1 MWPWIVGAGGARRR
15 GRGRWRCGWAA
26 CRDRRPPSGPRE
38 RRPAPG
44 RRDARLTTT
53 RCATR
58 RHGCGDSPSPKA
70 GTRRPENRRLAV
82 TETETRR
89 HGCGDSAVTG
99 AGTRAATGWRPVGWV
114 GLTIGTA
121 SAAAVLAGGLAAT
134 ALPVLL
140 GATVTRAARRPRGRR
155 LRRARPGRDAAPAR
169 RTPAGPRELPDV
181 LRGVDRA
188 TVATAGAWLVLVL
201 LGVGFRAAEAYGR
214 PVGAL
219 GAAELRT
226 FAFTLTAGRGLLLTA
241 GCAAT
246 VLVCAALRT
255 RDPDRVPQRVVL
267 VAALLGALAPAVTGH
282 AGTSA
287 DHQLAVVTVAL
298 HVAAAALWVG
308 GLGAVVVVAGPRRR
322 LLDAVLPRFSTLA
335 GGCIACVVVS
345 GVLNAV
351 LRVSSLGGAGHHR
364 LRLARPREVG
374 VRRRARRTGLAGPP
388 PPGRAAA
395 AGAAVGG
402 HRGGVDGRDDR
413 PRRSADADRVELV
426 GATFLSM
433 RNGAGCEPGHVALE
447 SSPAIRLSR
456 RYRGEGRPG
465 TRVPRGS
472 QDRRHPGAHAPGS
485 ARRHREDRRRRR
497 LPHRPAHRQ
506 RRLGR
511 GDEPRRSPT

>member
-1 MWPWIVGAGGARRR
+1 MR
-15 GRGRWRCGWAA
+15 
-26 CRDRRPPSGPRE
+26 
-38 RRPAPG
+38 
-44 RRDARLTTT
+44 
-53 RCATR
+53 
-58 RHGCGDSPSPKA
+58 DSPRWGSTVSTP
-70 GTRRPENRRLAV
+70 
-82 TETETRR
+82 
-89 HGCGDSAVTG
+89 
-99 AGTRAATGWRPVGWV
+99 TRAATGWRPVGWV

-140 GATVTRAARRPRGRR
+140 GATVTRAAGDLAAVACVGLALVATLLPLGAN
-155 LRRARPGRDAAPAR
+155 RRAP
-169 RTPAGPRELPDV
+169 ELPDV

-188 TVATAGAWLVLVL
+188 TVAVAGAWLVLVL

-219 GAAELRT
+219 GATELRT

-246 VLVCAALRT
+246 VLVCAAVRT

-267 VAALLGALAPAVTGH
+267 VAALLGSLAPAVTGH

-351 LRVSSLGGAGHHR
+351 LRVSSVGALVTTGYGWLVLAKSVCVVALGGLGW
-364 LRLARPREVG
+364 LA
-374 VRRRARRTGLAGPP
+374 
-388 PPGRAAA
+388 
-395 AGAAVGG
+395 
-402 HRGGVDGRDDR
+402 
-413 PRRSADADRVELV
+413 
-426 GATFLSM
+426 
-433 RNGAGCEPGHVALE
+433 
-447 SSPAIRLSR
+447 
-456 RYRGEGRPG
+456 
-465 TRVPRGS
+465 
-472 QDRRHPGAHAPGS
+472 
-485 ARRHREDRRRRR
+485 RRR
-497 LPHRPAHRQ
+497 LAA
-506 RRLGR
+506 RRLPVLRWAGVEVAVMAVTI
-511 GDEPRRSPT
+511 GLAAALTQTA